1 MQISIVLPDAVA
13 HSLTEK
19 WGNLDSRIMEMI
31 AVEAYRQGLISV
43 GKLRELLGM
52 KTRLEVD
59 NFLRSQGIELAY
71 NAMDLEE
78 DHQTHQQL
86 QESGIF

>member
-59 NFLRSQGIELAY
+59 NFLRSQGIESAY
-71 NAMDLEE
+71 NTMDLEE